1 MTEFTYYTCE
11 DCGKTE
17 RVMSSKKAK
26 FFKPVVDEFN
36 NHFISCRECGSE
48 YVITEVWNELID

>member
-11 DCGKTE
+11 DCGKKE
-17 RVMSSKKAK
+17 RTKTGSNAK
-26 FFKPVVDEFN
+26 FFKPAVDKFN
-36 NHFISCRECGSE
+36 NHFIACKTCGGE